1 MALFAGIMLEHYPE
15 LDAGKTLLMC
25 LIHDIGEIYD
35 GDISAALLSDSSQK
49 YQGEHRAAER
59 VFSLLPDRQKKSFM
73 DLWQEYEDGQTPE
86 SRLVKALVD
95 ENGDTVKEFST
106 KIVKQ
111 TVSKKTAEE
120 MCEIMEYVVDK
131 GGAGTAKVE
140 GYKVGGKTGTAN
152 KPKENG
158 GGYSEETY
166 SSFLGMAP
174 MDDPQ
179 VAILVIVDN
188 PKGVKYG
195 SQTAAPGAKMIL
207 EDTLRYMDLQPQLT

>member
-1 MALFAGIMLEHYPE
+1 MQP
-15 LDAGKTLLMC
+15 
-25 LIHDIGEIYD
+25 
-35 GDISAALLSDSSQK
+35 
-49 YQGEHRAAER
+49 
-59 VFSLLPDRQKKSFM
+59 
-73 DLWQEYEDGQTPE
+73 
-86 SRLVKALVD
+86 RLVKELRDSDGNTVETFD
-95 ENGDTVKEFST
+95 EKV
-106 KIVKQ
+106 VRQ
-111 TVSKKTAEE
+111 VVSKETADEL
-120 MCEIMEYVVDK
+120 CDIMQYVVDE
-131 GGAGTAKVE
+131 GGGGTAKVE
-140 GYKVGGKTGTAN
+140 GYKVGAKTGTAN

-207 EDTLRYMDLQPQLT
+207 EDTLRYMDLQPQLTKEEKEALNEDQVTVPDLRGEGLEEAIGILGGLSLEYEASGGTQDENFIINDQYPKAGEKIEKGGTVYLYRK